1 MENPSKAAPDEAAA
15 DRAAA
20 DEAGADRGGDHAESA
35 GAAGPAGD
43 CCEAG
48 LERVR
53 EWTRRTEEYVR
64 REPAKAVGAAV
75 GVGMFLAIFP
85 VFSVLGGVVR
95 VLVSLFRPL
104 LLVLGAVKLYE
115 EYEKRQ
121 AAVDA
126 GGEGA
131 EDLGSGDETREV

>member
-1 MENPSKAAPDEAAA
+1 MENQTEKEA
-15 DRAAA
+15 DKP
-20 DEAGADRGGDHAESA
+20 ESA
-35 GAAGPAGD
+35 GSPETSGD

-53 EWTRRTEEYVR
+53 EWSRRTEDYVK

-75 GVGMFLAIFP
+75 GLGLFLAIFP
-85 VFSVLGGVVR
+85 VFSVLGGLAR
-95 VLVSLFRPL
+95 VLVSLLRPL

-121 AAVDA
+121 
-126 GGEGA
+126 GGGPGSAPEGGP
-131 EDLGSGDETREV
+131 EESQGDGGQSPSDTP